1 MPKTLRQTVQRM
13 NIRIPK
19 PMMDEVEKIVSNHPE
34 LYNNRQQFIE
44 SAIREKIEKF
54 GLTGATAS
62 QEIDDNLSVR
72 VKETFLA
79 YAIINNVKENS
90 LPDHHTD
97 LKQLEQYIRQH
108 IMKIAKQEGINI
120 TEKRLDELTK
130 DILDYHKRIVEG
142 LTLMASQ

>member
-19 PMMDEVEKIVSNHPE
+19 PMMDEVEKIVSGHPE

-44 SAIREKIEKF
+44 SAIREKIEKL
-54 GLTGATAS
+54 GLIGVTAS
-62 QEIDDNLSVR
+62 QEIGDSFSDR
-72 VKETFLA
+72 VKETFLTH
-79 YAIINNVKENS
+79 AIINNVKDNS

-97 LKQLEQYIRQH
+97 LKQLEQYIRRH
-108 IMKIAKQEGINI
+108 IMKIAEQEGVNI
-120 TEKRLDELTK
+120 SQKRLDELTK
-130 DILDYHKRIVEG
+130 VLLDYHKGIVEG